1 MLDSVD
7 LSDDVDL
14 VATGPRVPPPVQ
26 PAQGAPVK
34 RETQPSVTIE
44 QAAKPNFYITVGDP
58 HKVGDLTSSHI
69 VYLVRT
75 KVRGIGR
82 LVKLDVLICLDDLQ
96 GVPSAR
102 IRSYEEIQRLSMA
115 LQFNAFK

>member
-7 LSDDVDL
+7 LSDEIEPP
-14 VATGPRVPPPVQ
+14 AGPRVPPPVQ
-26 PAQGAPVK
+26 PAQAAPS
-34 RETQPSVTIE
+34 RRDTQPSVSIE

-75 KVRGIGR
+75 KVRAALSIR
-82 LVKLDVLICLDDLQ
+82 EICADSSDNLQ
-96 GVPSAR
+96 SLSSTR
-102 IRSYEEIQRLSMA
+102 IRSDEEIQRFSMA
-115 LQFNAFK
+115 LQFPACE

>member
-7 LSDDVDL
+7 LSDDIEPSS
-14 VATGPRVPPPVQ
+14 AGPRVPPPVQ
-26 PAQGAPVK
+26 PAQAAPV
-34 RETQPSVTIE
+34 RRDTQPSVSIE

-75 KVRGIGR
+75 KVSAFSA
-82 LVKLDVLICLDDLQ
+82 LLKLTNADLLDNIQ
-96 GVPSAR
+96 GLSSAR
-102 IRSYEEIQRLSMA
+102 IRSYEEIQRFPVA
-115 LQFNAFK
+115 LQLVARE